1 MRVLVT
7 GGVGFIG
14 SHIAEHFSSRA
25 QVRVLDNLRSGF
37 RENLAGLD
45 VDFIEWSITDRD
57 VVRKAVQGVDYI
69 FHLAA
74 MVSVLESIESR
85 ITLVRNRG
93 SRMQTNPTPGTIEIA
108 IVRGQVVMDTAE
120 RVDLYAGILLQLVI
134 GGKKDFHTVF
144 SVHYRF
150 SSKGLLKIHFCRQR

>member
-45 VDFIEWSITDRD
+45 VDFIEWSITNRD

-74 MVSVLESIESR
+74 MVSVPESIESR

-108 IVRGQVVMDTAE
+108 IIRGQVVMDTAE

>member
-1 MRVLVT
+1 MRVLVI

-37 RENLAGLD
+37 HENLAGLD

-108 IVRGQVVMDTAE
+108 IVRG
-120 RVDLYAGILLQLVI
+120 
-134 GGKKDFHTVF
+134 
-144 SVHYRF
+144 
-150 SSKGLLKIHFCRQR
+150 